1 MSNEAR
7 LKEII
12 YDTELIEYLRAIQKA
27 NLPEKTWLV
36 AGAIRNTVWKYL
48 FPESSLLVNDLDI
61 IHYSPE
67 LPIEMNNK
75 FVDKLTKIYPTAKW
89 DCANQFHIYD
99 QKKHKYHM
107 PNGPYKSIE
116 HSMLDFWF
124 TVNTIGLRLNNENE
138 IEILN
143 PEALDD
149 LFKGILRIMEFQKE
163 NHEQWFEDKIIKI
176 TSKCSDI
183 VVIR

>member
-1 MSNEAR
+1 MTNEDK
-7 LKEII
+7 LIEII
-12 YDTELIEYLRAIQKA
+12 YGTDLIEYLKAIQKA
-27 NLPEKTWLV
+27 NLPKAWLV
-36 AGAIRNTVWKYL
+36 AGAVRNTVWKYL
-48 FPESSLLVNDLDI
+48 FPESSLRVNDIDV

-67 LPIEMNNK
+67 LPVEMSK
-75 FVDKLTKIYPTAKW
+75 VFVERLTKVYPSVQW
-89 DCANQFHIYD
+89 DCANQYHIYD
-99 QKKHKYHM
+99 QKKDKYHM

-124 TVNTIGLRLNNENE
+124 TVNTIGIRLNKENN

-149 LFKGILRIMEFQKE
+149 LFNGILRIMKFQRDNNEK
-163 NHEQWFEDKIIKI
+163 WFEEKIHKI
-176 TSKCSDI
+176 TSRCSDV